1 MRVEFGAK
9 CEEITALRWECLN
22 NGWSSEMS
30 IRCSEL
36 ILWLHVSNSI
46 VLLWILTLLLL
57 QWSTNVWPVASLKKK
72 SSTQPRIVLSHV
84 DAISFFPLLQFL
96 FLANSL
102 TSFVDSLERGAHKT
116 HPVWLIPLSF
126 SATYVHPAQ
135 IRVPGMT
142 DVLLGMLAERKCLE
156 KGGGSPKR
164 NTEALSCFCR
174 TATVVPCECHEVCQL
189 KEYQVRVRAQ
199 PEKYL
204 QAKTAARGYSAL
216 YCLAYKWPPNVQVPP
231 QAWISNN
238 NSCAH
243 WDACA

>member
-1 MRVEFGAK
+1 MY
-9 CEEITALRWECLN
+9 N
-22 NGWSSEMS
+22 
-30 IRCSEL
+30 
-36 ILWLHVSNSI
+36 
-46 VLLWILTLLLL
+46 LL
-57 QWSTNVWPVASLKKK
+57 PHFKKN
-72 SSTQPRIVLSHV
+72 SSTQPHIVLSHV
-84 DAISFFPLLQFL
+84 YAISFFPLLQFL

-102 TSFVDSLERGAHKT
+102 TFFVDSLERGAHKT
-116 HPVWLIPLSF
+116 HSPWLIPLSF
-126 SATYVHPAQ
+126 SATYVHTAQ
-135 IRVPGMT
+135 SRVPGMT

-174 TATVVPCECHEVCQL
+174 TTATVVPCECHEVFQL

-204 QAKTAARGYSAL
+204 QAKTAARGYSHL
-216 YCLAYKWPPNVQVPP
+216 CCFAYKWPPNVQFPP
-231 QAWISNN
+231 QAWISN